1 MARDTG
7 QKLIRLSAARAKVRL
22 GYASVFAVCLS
33 GFLAGFLLFSVSA
46 AIYLFACDG
55 IGATS
60 DAESSLERL
69 DGLAALFGIR
79 LLDNQKPEGALANI
93 GALLIAI
100 GIAGAAAAV
109 ILRRSVRSEPTQ
121 HFFRKKLR
129 MPLDGIPFALF
140 FAYGGLS
147 NGRLIAAYLAC
158 AVVATF
164 LWRFWHR
171 VTLSM
176 ISSLNVDRLMPRP
189 V

>member
-1 MARDTG
+1 MVKDSG

-46 AIYLFACDG
+46 AIYLFASDG
-55 IGATS
+55 IGAFS
-60 DAESSLERL
+60 GAESPLERL
-69 DGLAALFGIR
+69 SGLAELFGIR
-79 LLDNQKPEGALANI
+79 LLAVQEPQGALVNI
-93 GALLIAI
+93 GVLLIVV
-100 GIAGAAAAV
+100 GIAGAAAAM

-121 HFFRKKLR
+121 HFFKKKLR

-140 FAYGGLS
+140 FAHGSLS
-147 NGRLIAAYLAC
+147 NGGLIVVYLAC

-171 VTLSM
+171 VTLSV
-176 ISSLNVDRLMPRP
+176 ISSLNVDRLMPKP

>member
-1 MARDTG
+1 MVRDPG

-46 AIYLFACDG
+46 AIYLFASDG
-55 IGATS
+55 IGES
-60 DAESSLERL
+60 PHAESPLERL
-69 DGLAALFGIR
+69 DGLAELFGFR
-79 LLDNQKPEGALANI
+79 LVNGEQPQGRFVNI
-93 GALLIAI
+93 GALLIAV
-100 GIAGAAAAV
+100 GIAGAAAAM

-121 HFFRKKLR
+121 HFFKKKLR

-140 FAYGGLS
+140 FAHGSLS
-147 NGRLIAAYLAC
+147 NGRLMVVYLAC
-158 AVVATF
+158 AIVATF

-176 ISSLNVDRLMPRP
+176 VSSLNVDKLMPKP

>member
-1 MARDTG
+1 MVRDPG

-46 AIYLFACDG
+46 AIYVFACDG

-79 LLDNQKPEGALANI
+79 LLNSQKPQGALVNI
-93 GALLIAI
+93 GTLLIAV
-100 GIAGAAAAV
+100 GIAGAAAAM

-121 HFFRKKLR
+121 HFFKKKLR

-140 FAYGGLS
+140 FAYGGFS
-147 NGRLIAAYLAC
+147 NGRLIVVYLAC

-164 LWRFWHR
+164 LWRFWQR
-171 VTLSM
+171 VTLSV
-176 ISSLNVDRLMPRP
+176 ITSLNVDKLMPKP